1 MVTYIHDVCIPSKS
15 IEGTTQERNDP
26 ARYEEGKQKNQ
37 DMDRIMNDN
46 LTQHERYLYGSE
58 NRRGRLPLALYLDEL
73 LHGIGAIRGAHESA
87 DSPHTYS
94 GNRGRVY

>member
-1 MVTYIHDVCIPSKS
+1 MILYVYRAKVSKVLP
-15 IEGTTQERNDP
+15 QERNDP

-58 NRRGRLPLALYLDEL
+58 NRGT
-73 LHGIGAIRGAHESA
+73 G
-87 DSPHTYS
+87 
-94 GNRGRVY
+94 